1 MNTTAASP
9 APSVAPNLLH
19 AFGGIWRLTFRRYL
33 VPGHLLM
40 LAIGLAVLTLL
51 LFATGPRS
59 GGFGPFFHWV
69 IDFYVTFLVPALAF
83 LAGAGALRD
92 EMKSGTVDYVLT
104 RPVPR
109 PAFVVFKFIAHMLC
123 TQIDFLI
130 AFGVVL
136 GFAVAHHA
144 PGLAT
149 VAPKLLIAQMLLIAT
164 FDALGFLCGTLTARY
179 VVLGLAYG
187 GIIEAGVGRI
197 PTPIS
202 ELSMT
207 HQVRELLRPIWDGGA
222 GLTATPGWFSTPAI
236 LLAFCAVAL
245 LTAAAIF
252 TVRELSGP
260 AES

>member
-1 MNTTAASP
+1 MKVVSP
-9 APSVAPNLLH
+9 APSTAPNLSH
-19 AFGGIWRLTFRRYL
+19 ALGGIWRLTYRRYL

-40 LAIGLAVLTLL
+40 LVIGLVALSLL
-51 LFATGPRS
+51 LFATGPR
-59 GGFGPFFHWV
+59 GGGGEPFFHWV

-83 LAGAGALRD
+83 LAGAGAMRD

-109 PAFVVFKFIAHMLC
+109 PAFVVFKFASHLIC

-136 GFAVAHHA
+136 GFAVARHV
-144 PGLAT
+144 PDLAT
-149 VAPKLLIAQMLLIAT
+149 IAPKLLIAQMLLIAA
-164 FDALGFLCGTLTARY
+164 FDALGFLCGTITARY

-187 GIIEAGVGRI
+187 GIIEVGVGRI

-207 HQVRELLRPIWDGGA
+207 HQVRELLRPIWDGGM
-222 GLTATPGWFSTPAI
+222 GLTATPRWLATPAI
-236 LLAFCAVAL
+236 LFAFCAVAL
-245 LTAAAIF
+245 LAAAAIF
-252 TVRELSGP
+252 TLRELSR
-260 AES
+260 ATES